1 MTISDSVASLRKLRG
16 WTQEELAERCGLSV
30 RTIRNVELGSVDPRR
45 SSVDLL
51 LRALDAEQVPGNR
64 PGAAPKPDKWRGVP
78 PPERP
83 VVGMRIALR
92 ELARTILDTRVTAV
106 VGQGGVGKT
115 RIALGAAAEVAP
127 TFRHGVVAVQLGDIP
142 AEAPGTVPPTAT
154 ILARVRRL
162 IGPAPA
168 GAGGEG
174 PSDRTGSA
182 RADLLIVLDNAEH
195 LPSSVAAAVRELL
208 NAYPRAHVLITSRR
222 SVTERLGVSHE
233 IRPLPV
239 EPVSDD
245 GSPRAPAV
253 ELVLRGAGGRGAL
266 AADLVRDTPAIV
278 ELCRRL
284 EGVPRALEFAGERLR
299 TIPVRML
306 LAAGPAL
313 PMLRTN
319 DHSLLPH
326 QRSVASS
333 IRWSVD
339 LLSEDH
345 RRLLRQLCRLPATV
359 FTHEDVVAAD
369 GPKRPDVDS
378 VLCLFSDLVDHALV
392 TPCRDRTYEYRLA
405 PYVREV
411 IAAESEPPG
420 RPTAA

>member
-1 MTISDSVASLRKLRG
+1 MRKSRG

-51 LRALDAEQVPGNR
+51 LRALDAGETSGNHPGTVPT
-64 PGAAPKPDKWRGVP
+64 PEKWRGISP
-78 PPERP
+78 PGRP
-83 VVGMRIALR
+83 VVGMRSALR
-92 ELARTILDTRVTAV
+92 ELERTVLNTRVTAV

-115 RIALGAAAEVAP
+115 RIALGVAASVAS

-142 AEAPGTVPPTAT
+142 GEWQGAAPPTAT
-154 ILARVRRL
+154 ILDRVRRL
-162 IGPAPA
+162 VGPEHV
-168 GAGGEG
+168 GAGGRG
-174 PSDRTGSA
+174 PADRTGTA
-182 RADLLIVLDNAEH
+182 HADLLIVLDNAEH
-195 LPSSVAAAVRELL
+195 LPSAVAAAARELL
-208 NAYPRAHVLITSRR
+208 DAYPRAHVLITSRWP
-222 SVTERLGVSHE
+222 VTERLGVSHE

-253 ELVLRGAGGRGAL
+253 ELVLRSAGALGSL
-266 AADLVRDTPAIV
+266 AADLVRDTPAIA

-284 EGVPRALEFAGERLR
+284 EGVPRALEFAAERLR
-299 TIPVRML
+299 AIPVRAL

-313 PMLRTN
+313 RMLRTN

-326 QRSVASS
+326 QRSVAGS

-345 RRLLRQLCRLPATV
+345 RRLLRRLCHRPAAV
-359 FTHEDVVAAD
+359 FTHEEVVAAAG
-369 GPKRPDVDS
+369 GPERADVDS
-378 VLCLFSDLVDHALV
+378 VLCHFSDLVDHALV
-392 TPCRDRTYEYRLA
+392 TPCRDGTYNYRLV

-411 IAAESEPPG
+411 IRAESDPPG
-420 RPTAA
+420 WPTAA